1 MNSKEL
7 FLKALNF
14 EPTPRVPVAILGG
27 FTWIIKRDKTSYKNL
42 FNAKDFGVSHVIKAY
57 NDFGADNV
65 NAISIVNF
73 FMKYMGGE
81 ICYDKIG
88 ENFEVTKPPLK
99 KLAEI
104 KNYSVD
110 TIMEKAL
117 ADEEFLAGLKQ
128 VAELKKHYGDE
139 KLIICDSWAPF
150 TFAGMMVGIQNFLA
164 QILDD
169 EESAQVAIKFACE
182 LIERLAEKFIEY
194 GADAFMIGDPVASG
208 DMISPGMFEEFALP
222 SIKMVAE
229 KLDKKNIKYFLHICG
244 NTIARVEPLLN
255 SGIDLLS
262 VDSIDLDKALS
273 ICRGNYTLAGDLN
286 PYKVLQIKTPEEVYQ
301 HCVSRIKKA
310 ELSGGFVLMPG
321 CDLAPNTPLENIQ
334 AMVKAAHDT
343 K

>member
-1 MNSKEL
+1 MNGKEL

-14 EPTPRVPVAILGG
+14 EPTPRVPVAVLDG
-27 FTWIIKRDKTSYKNL
+27 FTWIVKRDKTSYKNL
-42 FNAKDFGVSHVIKAY
+42 LNAKDFGASHVIKAY
-57 NDFGADNV
+57 DDFGVDNV
-65 NAISIVNF
+65 CGINISNF

-99 KLAEI
+99 TLDEI

-128 VAELKKHYGDE
+128 VEELKKHYGDE
-139 KLIICDSWAPF
+139 KLIIGISWAPF

-164 QILDD
+164 QMFDD
-169 EESAQVAIKFACE
+169 EEAGQEIIKFSTE
-182 LIERLAEKFIEY
+182 LIERLGEKLIEY
-194 GADAFMIGDPVASG
+194 GADVFMVGDPVASG
-208 DMISPGMFEEFALP
+208 DMISPGMFEEYALP
-222 SIKMVAE
+222 SIKMTAE
-229 KLDKKNIKYFLHICG
+229 KLNDKNIKYFVHICG
-244 NTIARVEPLLN
+244 NTIARVEPLLD
-255 SGIDLLS
+255 SGIALLS

-273 ICRGNYTLAGDLN
+273 ISRGDYTLAGDLN
-286 PYKVLQIKTPEEVYQ
+286 PYEVLQIKTAEEVYQ
-301 HCVSRIKKA
+301 HCVGRIKIA
-310 ELSGGFVLMPG
+310 GLSGGFVLMPG
-321 CDLAPNTPLENIQ
+321 CDLAPNIPLENLQ